1 MAFIQYAVVKLDP
14 PESKSN
20 GGMVVDLVQIL
31 PESEGGSRLNC
42 TQHWA
47 KKVDEYKLIP
57 ISQNSNVR
65 VGWIYT
71 DKTNYFVAP

>member
-1 MAFIQYAVVKLDP
+1 
-14 PESKSN
+14 
-20 GGMVVDLVQIL
+20 MVVDLVHIL
-31 PESEGGSRLNC
+31 TESEGGSRLNC

-65 VGWIYT
+65 IGWIYT